1 MPAKASGLGSLNEVD
16 DFDGGFGWIAHPHET
31 MERASHALAGD
42 DGVWAVDPVDAEGI
56 DARFEEWGGL
66 AGVVVLY
73 SYHRRDAAAIATR
86 HDVPVYLPEG
96 MSALSDGDIAASVE
110 RFEGR
115 LPDTDYHLRPVTNR
129 GPWQEWALCD
139 GETLV
144 VPESVGTADYFTA
157 PGERLGVSL
166 MRRPLPP
173 AALED
178 IDPGRVLCGHGEGV
192 FADAAVELRRALA
205 EARRTAPRM
214 YVRHAP
220 TLVRNLVSA
229 TLL

>member
-1 MPAKASGLGSLNEVD
+1 MPAKASGLGSLNVVD
-16 DFDGGFGWIAHPHET
+16 DFDGGFGWISHPHET
-31 MERASHALAGD
+31 MERTSHALAGN
-42 DGVWAVDPVDAEGI
+42 DGVWAVDPVDAEGL
-56 DARFEEWGGL
+56 DARLGEWGGL

-86 HDVPVYLPEG
+86 HDVSVYLPEE
-96 MSALSDGDIAASVE
+96 MSALSADDLAASVE

-115 LPDTDYHLRPVTNR
+115 LPGTEYHLRPVTKL

-144 VPESVGTADYFTA
+144 VPESVGAADYFTA

-166 MRRPLPP
+166 LRRPLPP
-173 AALED
+173 AALEGV
-178 IDPGRVLCGHGEGV
+178 DPERILCGHGEGV
-192 FADAAVELRRALA
+192 FADASGELQRALA

-214 YVRHAP
+214 YARHAP
-220 TLVRNLVSA
+220 TLVRNLVAA
-229 TLL
+229 TL